1 MVCIIIS
8 TSLENFY
15 LNKSNRVKTSMVL
28 FLVFSNLIQKSFKI
42 TANWN
47 SLKTTNVFVHQSA
60 ENKNNN
66 FMLLLR
72 VNFVQYIKIQEYFHK
87 NL

>member
-1 MVCIIIS
+1 
-8 TSLENFY
+8 
-15 LNKSNRVKTSMVL
+15 MVL

-47 SLKTTNVFVHQSA
+47 SLKKTNVFVHQSA

-66 FMLLLR
+66 FMLLVR
-72 VNFVQYIKIQEYFHK
+72 VKFVQYIKIQEYFHK

>member
-1 MVCIIIS
+1 MASIIIS
-8 TSLENFY
+8 TSFEIFY
-15 LNKSNRVKTSMVL
+15 FNKSNRVKTSKVL
-28 FLVFSNLIQKSFKI
+28 FLVFSNLIQKGFKI

-47 SLKTTNVFVHQSA
+47 SLKKTDVFVHQSA

-66 FMLLLR
+66 FMLLVR
-72 VNFVQYIKIQEYFHK
+72 VTFVQYVKIQKYFHK